1 MCVKTYQLV
10 VYIIIKECWRTITY
24 IIIGH
29 SSLSSFFVSQAP
41 CFPLFHSFLRPFPP
55 PLYSLLE
62 LLSQPLLLIQ
72 TLFPRPFMIQEMIE
86 ENLSSGEQIKTKT
99 KFREHHRIP
108 ENFPH
113 SLYSLSKH
121 YSPILLAPS
130 PPPFTPLNFSNLR
143 PCSSK

>member
-1 MCVKTYQLV
+1 
-10 VYIIIKECWRTITY
+10 
-24 IIIGH
+24 
-29 SSLSSFFVSQAP
+29 
-41 CFPLFHSFLRPFPP
+41 
-55 PLYSLLE
+55 
-62 LLSQPLLLIQ
+62 
-72 TLFPRPFMIQEMIE
+72 MIQEMIE

-130 PPPFTPLNFSNLR
+130 PPLALSTSQISGPAPANNVLLMGYVPGAKGAAT
-143 PCSSK
+143 CKTSKIKT